1 MSERIVSERGVL
13 GGWPCFEGTRIPY
26 DTVLR
31 LVDHD
36 TITEHDVPDW
46 YPSLTISSWRVAAEY
61 AVDQHLAAL
70 DAAEGSE

>member
-1 MSERIVSERGVL
+1 MSERIVSQRRVL

-36 TITEHDVPDW
+36 TIKEHDVPDW

-61 AVDQHLAAL
+61 AVSKHLDAL
-70 DAAEGSE
+70 DADGSES

>member
-1 MSERIVSERGVL
+1 MTEAIVSEPGTL

-36 TITEHDVPDW
+36 TITEHDVPTF

-61 AVDQHLAAL
+61 AVSRHLEAL
-70 DAAEGSE
+70 DTEQGD